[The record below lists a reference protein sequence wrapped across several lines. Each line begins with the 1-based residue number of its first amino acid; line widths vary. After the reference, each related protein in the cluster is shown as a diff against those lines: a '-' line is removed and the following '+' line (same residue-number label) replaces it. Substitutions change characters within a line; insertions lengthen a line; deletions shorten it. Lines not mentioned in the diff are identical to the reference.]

1 MASSSDRQPPA
12 EKASNIINSMP
23 SSPNFIT
30 KTGTVVLGT
39 GLAAAAISQE
49 LYVVNEETV
58 ILAGFAIL
66 SSYIAK
72 TSREPYKNWAEGHIE
87 KISGI
92 LNGARASHSEAVKER
107 ISSVEQMK
115 DVVSITEGLFSLSK
129 ETAKFESEI
138 FVQRQKVA
146 LAAELKTVLDSWVR
160 FEQQAKENEQ
170 AQLARAV
177 IDKVMKGLGEE
188 KTQREILAGA
198 VVEVEQLVKAKA
210 I

>member
-58 ILAGFAIL
+58 ILAGFVIL
-66 SSYIAK
+66 ISYIAK
-72 TSREPYKNWAEGHIE
+72 TIREPYKNWAEGHIE

>member
-66 SSYIAK
+66 ISYIAK
-72 TSREPYKNWAEGHIE
+72 TIREPYKNWAEGHIE

-92 LNGARASHSEAVKER
+92 LNGARASHTEAVKER